1 MGREQWPSVGADGV
15 CEACARGDPCG
26 RIHNGQRVE
35 LVGCHADSSLSH
47 KCGRVVTFMPEK
59 GRYKVALDDDG
70 PSVILQCATL
80 LPLSDNAADD
90 DEEMHQSGSEAD
102 SLPTALAFAVT
113 HQKLESVP
121 EQLLRQRASPD
132 SVAPSADQE
141 MTVLAKAAQQGRADI
156 VRALL
161 DAASPDLCAPTE
173 TEGRTPLHW
182 ACLARHEECVRI
194 LLAAKA
200 SLDAVALS
208 PAQRSANVLPHRSP
222 VVRAP

>member
-1 MGREQWPSVGADGV
+1 MSKSAGSTSDGSSGSSPSQDDGGREQWPSVGADGV

-113 HQKLESVP
+113 HQKL
-121 EQLLRQRASPD
+121 
-132 SVAPSADQE
+132 
-141 MTVLAKAAQQGRADI
+141 
-156 VRALL
+156 
-161 DAASPDLCAPTE
+161 
-173 TEGRTPLHW
+173 
-182 ACLARHEECVRI
+182 
-194 LLAAKA
+194 
-200 SLDAVALS
+200 
-208 PAQRSANVLPHRSP
+208 
-222 VVRAP
+222 